1 VIPILIGAFIL
12 SILHALIPS
21 HWLPVLAIGRQRG
34 WSPAYILRVTLM
46 AGFAHVASTVLTG
59 LILAWAGEALAG
71 QLAHFTEW
79 FAPIM
84 LIIWGA
90 IYIYRHYYHHHFHL
104 SKAPARGS
112 VVLALMAAMFLS
124 PCLEIGG
131 YFLAAGPYGWWF
143 VLLLSVVY
151 GVVTLLGMFIWMRL
165 ALSGLK
171 KVDWHAWEHYAGLV
185 TGAILIVSGLLLF
198 VLH

>member
-1 VIPILIGAFIL
+1 MFPILIGAFIL

-34 WSPAYILRVTLM
+34 WTATHILQVTLM
-46 AGFAHVASTVLTG
+46 AGSAHVASTVLSG
-59 LILAWAGEALAG
+59 LGLAWAGGAISAKVAPLA
-71 QLAHFTEW
+71 AW
-79 FAPIM
+79 FAPVM
-84 LIIWGA
+84 LIAWGG

-104 SKAPARGS
+104 TKAPAGGS
-112 VVLALMAAMFLS
+112 VVLTLMVAMFLS

-151 GVVTLLGMFIWMRL
+151 AVVTLLGMFIWMRL
-165 ALSGLK
+165 ALSGLN

-185 TGAILIVSGLLLF
+185 TGAILIASGLLLF